1 MASDS
6 EESDSEPFG
15 SGHSDSDPDFMA
27 EISSSTSSSNSDL
40 DVTQEEVDET
50 QDKVDETQNKVDQ
63 KRRSV
68 KYPSEVEKASRKKKC
83 NRDEWQKI
91 KAKRLRNSGL
101 SYESNQITK
110 KNDGTINR
118 VKVKRDKRKMLP
130 PCNDK
135 CRQKCFTRF
144 TEDSRQNLFNEY

>member
-68 KYPSEVEKASRKKKC
+68 KYPSEVEKASRKKNVTEMNGKKLKQ
-83 NRDEWQKI
+83 NVLEIVDLVMNLI
-91 KAKRLRNSGL
+91 KLRKRMMEL
-101 SYESNQITK
+101 
-110 KNDGTINR
+110 
-118 VKVKRDKRKMLP
+118 
-130 PCNDK
+130 
-135 CRQKCFTRF
+135 
-144 TEDSRQNLFNEY
+144 